1 MGKADRQRGQTR
13 VTIDD
18 EMGDL
23 WTWYSNIP
31 ERNRAREI
39 YNLVVVGFATMQG
52 LARGSLVN
60 VAGPASLPGPDGARG
75 EAKSP
80 EQGQGSS
87 QPAQELQDARTALG
101 GLGGLDFDT
110 AGSEVAA

>member
-39 YNLVVVGFATMQG
+39 L
-52 LARGSLVN
+52 
-60 VAGPASLPGPDGARG
+60 
-75 EAKSP
+75 
-80 EQGQGSS
+80 GQ
-87 QPAQELQDARTALG
+87 D
-101 GLGGLDFDT
+101 
-110 AGSEVAA
+110 